1 MVPRKGCVK
10 SMEKT
15 MNETTCDISD
25 KFHPDVQYL
34 ESEYK
39 SYGGKTS
46 FSGRIVTIK
55 CYDDNSL
62 VEEVLKTNG
71 KDSVLVIDAGGSMK
85 CAMLGDKR
93 AAEAIKNDWE
103 GILVHGLIRDS
114 ATINGMKIGIRALGV
129 CPLKSIKKGVGDR
142 DLVVNFSG
150 VTFTPGEYLYA
161 DEDGVIIIK
170 ENLIKKSHQ

>member
-15 MNETTCDISD
+15 MNKATSDVSD
-25 KFHPDVQYL
+25 KLHPNVQYL
-34 ESEYK
+34 EPVYK
-39 SYGGKTS
+39 SYGAKTS
-46 FSGRIVTIK
+46 FSGRIVTVK
-55 CYDDNSL
+55 CYEDNSL
-62 VEEVLKTNG
+62 VETALRTNG
-71 KDSVLVIDAGGSMK
+71 KDSILVIDAGGSMN

-93 AAEAIKNDWE
+93 ATDAINNEWE

-114 ATINGMKIGIRALGV
+114 ATINRMEIGVRALGV
-129 CPLKSIKKGVGDR
+129 CPLKSIKKGVGDSN
-142 DLVVNFSG
+142 LIVNFSG

-170 ENLIKKSHQ
+170 ENLLKKSHQ

>member
-25 KFHPDVQYL
+25 KLHPDVQYL
-34 ESEYK
+34 EPVYK
-39 SYGGKTS
+39 IYGAKTS

-55 CYDDNSL
+55 CYEDNSL
-62 VEEVLKTNG
+62 VEQALKANG
-71 KDSVLVIDAGGSMK
+71 KESVLVIDAGGSMN

-93 AAEAIKNDWE
+93 VVDAINNEWE

-114 ATINGMKIGIRALGV
+114 VAINGMELGIRALGV
-129 CPLKSIKKGVGDR
+129 YPLKSIKNGVGDSN
-142 DLVVNFSG
+142 LIVNFSG

-161 DEDGVIIIK
+161 DDDGVIVVK
-170 ENLIKKSHQ
+170 EKL